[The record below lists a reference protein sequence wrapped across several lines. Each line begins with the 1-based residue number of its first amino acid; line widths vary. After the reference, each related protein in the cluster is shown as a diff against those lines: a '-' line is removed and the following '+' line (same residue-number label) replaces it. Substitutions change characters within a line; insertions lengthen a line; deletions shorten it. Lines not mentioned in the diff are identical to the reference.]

1 MNKIIVTGNL
11 TKDPEVRETAAGE
24 KVCNFSV
31 AVQRNFTNENGE
43 RGVDYLNVVAWNKL
57 AETVMKYCKKGDK
70 VGVAGRIQIR
80 SWQDKEGVKKYATE
94 IVAAEVEFLY
104 LKKQD
109 EAPGEPQEAPKPQ
122 GRQKS
127 MFDKKKSIDE
137 LEPVFDE
144 DLPFL

>member
-104 LKKQD
+104 LKKQE
-109 EAPGEPQEAPKPQ
+109 EAHEEPQEAPRQQ

-127 MFDKKKSIDE
+127 MFEHKKSIDE
-137 LEPVFDE
+137 LEPFTDE
-144 DLPFL
+144 DLPFG

>member
-80 SWQDKEGVKKYATE
+80 SWQDREGVKKYATE

-104 LKKQD
+104 LKKQE
-109 EAPGEPQEAPKPQ
+109 EAPEEPQEAPKPQ

-127 MFDKKKSIDE
+127 MFEHKKSIDE
-137 LEPVFDE
+137 LEPFIDE
-144 DLPFL
+144 DFPF